1 MSPSVLAHARARP
14 TVSLSRASSRAS
26 RSSRVSTPIARAGK
40 FSRLSP
46 SSTEDDANDDAAA
59 AATPSVSIS
68 RPRDDD
74 ELPDNLFDAVGK
86 AARATNDAIAR
97 GTAGSIV
104 ELLIPEL
111 WDPISGNVMSES
123 GDQLKVWEISREFAQ
138 RLSEGGRRVRAVYPD
153 AGAAAMLRARWG
165 DAATFDVASVDDRN
179 LVDEDFD
186 GVVVFAAPDP
196 ISLEKVQR
204 TTGRANELG
213 CPVVLLNPR
222 LASGDAGVGLNVRR
236 MRERF
241 LGKMTVTYSL
251 RPLPWC
257 NGSLFKAYPGAWK
270 LFLEDPE
277 EPGRFNLVDEY
288 AQRPAGEELD
298 DIVAAALRPK
308 GEDGEAVEKTAAEK
322 VFGFVREMQRFA
334 KSLSN

>member
-1 MSPSVLAHARARP
+1 MSPSALAHARARP
-14 TVSLSRASSRAS
+14 TASLSRPSPASLASRA
-26 RSSRVSTPIARAGK
+26 TPIVRAGK
-40 FSRLSP
+40 FSRLST
-46 SSTEDDANDDAAA
+46 SGDDDDDDED
-59 AATPSVSIS
+59 AATPSVSVSVS

-298 DIVAAALRPK
+298 DIVTAALRPK
-308 GEDGEAVEKTAAEK
+308 GEDGEAVEKTTAEK

>member
-1 MSPSVLAHARARP
+1 
-14 TVSLSRASSRAS
+14 
-26 RSSRVSTPIARAGK
+26 
-40 FSRLSP
+40 
-46 SSTEDDANDDAAA
+46 
-59 AATPSVSIS
+59 
-68 RPRDDD
+68 
-74 ELPDNLFDAVGK
+74 
-86 AARATNDAIAR
+86 
-97 GTAGSIV
+97 
-104 ELLIPEL
+104 
-111 WDPISGNVMSES
+111 MSES

-236 MRERF
+236 MRAVSYTH
-241 LGKMTVTYSL
+241 LT
-251 RPLPWC
+251 LPTI
-257 NGSLFKAYPGAWK
+257 L
-270 LFLEDPE
+270 
-277 EPGRFNLVDEY
+277 LV
-288 AQRPAGEELD
+288 
-298 DIVAAALRPK
+298 
-308 GEDGEAVEKTAAEK
+308 
-322 VFGFVREMQRFA
+322 
-334 KSLSN
+334 